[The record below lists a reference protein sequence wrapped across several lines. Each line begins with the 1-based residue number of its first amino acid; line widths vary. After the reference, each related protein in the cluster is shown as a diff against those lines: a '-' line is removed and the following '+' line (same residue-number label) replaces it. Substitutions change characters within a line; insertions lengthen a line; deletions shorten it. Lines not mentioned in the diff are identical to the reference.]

1 MLGISVRQIEVF
13 ASIAATGSVRG
24 AAEQLHLTQPAIS
37 MALAEF
43 ERQLGAPV
51 FDRERGRLRLNAR
64 GREQLAHAREIL
76 ERLRDMLRQ
85 SPAHAGGLEGEL
97 RIGASNTVG
106 NYLVGELLGPFV
118 TKHPMVSLQLD
129 VANTRSITQKLL
141 DHEADLACVEGPV
154 NHPRLET
161 IPWRTDAL
169 VVCAAPSHP
178 LAARARLRPNDFQDV
193 NWILRERGSATRSQT
208 EQALS
213 ALPPGR
219 ILLEL
224 GQIEAIKQAV
234 MAGLG
239 LACLPYAATLD
250 AVATG
255 RLRVLRTPFL
265 TLERR
270 LSIVLHRSRYRGAL
284 IDAFLQS
291 LTEPAHEHSTNRG
304 RTGRHPEQ
312 SLQSL

>member
-1 MLGISVRQIEVF
+1 MLGISLRQIEVF

-37 MALAEF
+37 MALAEL

-64 GREQLAHAREIL
+64 GREQLPQAREIL
-76 ERLRDMLRQ
+76 ERLRDMLRGN
-85 SPAHAGGLEGEL
+85 PERAGELSGEL

-118 TKHPMVSLQLD
+118 ARHPMVSLQLD
-129 VANTRSITQKLL
+129 VGNTRSITQKLL

-161 IPWRTDAL
+161 LPWRTDAL

-178 LAARARLRPNDFQDV
+178 LAAKARLRPEDFADAR
-193 NWILRERGSATRSQT
+193 WILRERGSATRSQT
-208 EQALS
+208 EQAMS

-239 LACLPYAATLD
+239 IACLPYAATLD

-265 TLERR
+265 ALERR
-270 LSIVLHRSRYRGAL
+270 LSLVLHRGRYRGAL
-284 IDAFLQS
+284 IDALLQS
-291 LTEPAHEHSTNRG
+291 LTEPPHAH
-304 RTGRHPEQ
+304 P
-312 SLQSL
+312 